1 MLALVQA
8 AQQSAQHSVTAPASP
23 QAHAIATLFWWLL
36 GVGGAVWLLVS
47 AVGIYAAFARR
58 GTPGEDGLMHV
69 TPATHGRMERV
80 VIGAG
85 VVTAVILLC
94 FLVFDFTVGRAL
106 ASYPAQALTI
116 DVTGH
121 QWWWQVQYEDP
132 NPSLWVTTAN
142 EIHVPVGEMVQFKL
156 ASHDVIHSF
165 WVPNM
170 NGKRDL
176 IPGYRS
182 SIWFRADTPGV
193 YRGQCAE
200 FCGMQHAHMAFL
212 VIAESR
218 PSFDKWLLAQRT
230 AAAPPTDS
238 LAADGL
244 RVFLSGQCALCHAI
258 GGTAA
263 RGTVGPDLTHIA
275 SRRELGAG
283 TLPNTRGNLG
293 GWVVNA
299 QSLKPGADMPPNPL
313 QPAQL
318 RALLA
323 YLETLK

>member
-1 MLALVQA
+1 MPVLVQA
-8 AQQSAQHSVTAPASP
+8 ALQSVRHSVLAPASP
-23 QAHAIATLFWWLL
+23 QAHAIATLFWWFL
-36 GVGGAVWLLVS
+36 GVGAAVWLLVS

-69 TPATHGRMERV
+69 TAETHGRMERA
-80 VIGAG
+80 VIAAG
-85 VVTAVILLC
+85 VVTAAILLA
-94 FLVFDFTVGRAL
+94 FLAFDFTVGRAL
-106 ASYPAQALTI
+106 ASFPAQGLTI

-142 EIHVPVGEMVQFKL
+142 EIHVPVGEPVQFKL

-170 NGKRDL
+170 DGKRDL

-212 VIAESR
+212 VIAQSR
-218 PSFDKWLLAQRT
+218 PQFDKWLLAQRT
-230 AAAPPTDS
+230 SAPPPTDS
-238 LAADGL
+238 LAANGL
-244 RVFLSGQCALCHAI
+244 EVFLSGQCALCHTI
-258 GGTAA
+258 GGTPA
-263 RGTVGPDLTHIA
+263 RGTVGPNLTHFA
-275 SRRELGAG
+275 SRRELWAG
-283 TLPNTRGNLG
+283 TAPHRPGYLG

-299 QSLKPGADMPPNPL
+299 QSLKPGVDMPPNQL
-313 QPAQL
+313 EPAQL